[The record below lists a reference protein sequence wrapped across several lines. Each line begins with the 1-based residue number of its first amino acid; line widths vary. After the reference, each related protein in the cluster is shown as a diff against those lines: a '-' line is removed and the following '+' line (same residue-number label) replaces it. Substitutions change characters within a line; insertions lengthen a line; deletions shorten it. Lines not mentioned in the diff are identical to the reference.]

1 MKRVIAGFVVCA
13 ALAAAPAAAQMPK
26 YGVTV
31 EADKNLDYTVF
42 KTYSWTEGHPSSDK
56 GINDRVIAAVD
67 RELSALGMT
76 KAASGPGDV
85 LVTYYSL
92 SRTDVDVMEKPDA
105 TGAYRQYWVGTLVVG
120 LLDPRNRE
128 RRLRLRIDK
137 PIDIDRAKLDVSID
151 QAVAALFAKYPTR
164 TKK

>member
-56 GINDRVIAAVD
+56 GIDARVIAAVD

-76 KAASGPGDV
+76 KATSGPGDV
-85 LVTYYSL
+85 LATYYSL
-92 SRTDVDVMEKPDA
+92 SRTDVDTKAKADSKGVRPE
-105 TGAYRQYWVGTLVVG
+105 QSVGTLVVA
-120 LLDPRNRE
+120 LLDPAD
-128 RRLRLRIDK
+128 RRRLLRLRVDK
-137 PIDIDRAKLDVSID
+137 PIDTEPAKLG
-151 QAVAALFAKYPTR
+151 A
-164 TKK
+164 